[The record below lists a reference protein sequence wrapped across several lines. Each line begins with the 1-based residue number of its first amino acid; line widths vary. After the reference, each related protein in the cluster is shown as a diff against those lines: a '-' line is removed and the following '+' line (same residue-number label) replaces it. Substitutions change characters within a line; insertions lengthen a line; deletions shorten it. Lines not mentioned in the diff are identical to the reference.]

1 MGYLIT
7 GLLGLYAGVRA
18 LGLRRR
24 QLSPAAVPSSLV
36 ILRPAVLGVL
46 GWIAIPCGL
55 FLLAGGI
62 FALVQG

>member
-1 MGYLIT
+1 MAYLLT
-7 GLLGLYAGVRA
+7 GFLGLLAGARA

-24 QLSPAAVPSSLV
+24 QMGAEAVPSALV

-46 GWIAIPCGL
+46 GWIALAGGL

-62 FALVQG
+62 LVLVQG